1 MPTLCHRIGARSEK
15 ISRFFESSRST
26 DSRCCVPSES
36 GGELDNDDGIMCR
49 MKMCKQ
55 IVDGRP
61 TGNYLDTGELIYQW
75 KQKSKLILVLRG
87 SHVFLRCIKN

>member
-36 GGELDNDDGIMCR
+36 GGELDNDDGDDVQNENVQANC
-49 MKMCKQ
+49 
-55 IVDGRP
+55 GRP
-61 TGNYLDTGELIYQW
+61 ADRQLPRYW
-75 KQKSKLILVLRG
+75 
-87 SHVFLRCIKN
+87 